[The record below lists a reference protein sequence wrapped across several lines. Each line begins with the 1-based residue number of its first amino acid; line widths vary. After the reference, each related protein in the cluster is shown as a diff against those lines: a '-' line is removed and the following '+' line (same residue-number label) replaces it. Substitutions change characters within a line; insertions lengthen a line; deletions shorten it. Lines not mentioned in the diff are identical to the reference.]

1 MSGYC
6 KYCDSLFPKEE
17 MIQSFDPKT
26 RLVVWVGCKSCYEK
40 KIEQGD

>member
-6 KYCDSLFPKEE
+6 KYCDTTTNSIIK
-17 MIQSFDPKT
+17 QRDSKN
-26 RLVVWVGCKSCYEK
+26 RVVWVGCKSCYEK